1 MHTKKQMRRAMLVA
15 CGAATVLLTACG
27 GGSGNGDTGSSN
39 PPQSTLSPLSGGA
52 MYVGSVSFGDS
63 IAVELDKPAAGKLT
77 LSFLDSRYGL
87 AGKLVGDYT
96 IDAEGTYTVSGL
108 TAADGAVPAALAS
121 GAADIDFQF
130 TVEDGVL
137 SGPLG
142 RVPNVAAGNDALLQ
156 GYVSTS
162 NRGAELSSIAGQY
175 SYLRQAGN
183 IAAVGQLK
191 ISADGSLRTCAGS
204 VYADD
209 CAGGESGKLEV
220 DVDQQTFPGAFSVT
234 LGGERIG
241 RLFVAG
247 GQSSLFIDEAANAT
261 DGSPR
266 NGNWVLKAQSLVS
279 GSALNGD
286 WVCAEPELD
295 AQQALTGRTARNI
308 ISIENAVLA
317 ADNIPQDVALTY
329 NAGLATDGSIVAGFN
344 GLVSGK
350 QGDAAGTPLTWL
362 PVNAKLAYQLR
373 KVPDG
378 AQWLKGVCVPMAAE
392 VEDTTYKGKEVP
404 AAGDSATKLLRVKL
418 GDLRPTQPAIGY
430 DQIYYKLGRY
440 AVDIDKKFD
449 EACETNGQNKIGKVE
464 NGLGYDANSRLGN
477 LDSFGCTKNPG
488 EKPGDM
494 KTLVIGP
501 AGKLYLTDGHHSFTS
516 VWESVSTDLTD
527 HGGDG
532 SQAEM
537 YVIVKGD
544 YSDLNRATF
553 FRTLRANKLLWLKDN
568 DNKPV
573 TPYQLPK
580 QLGLKNGLKNDP
592 YRSLVYFTRDIGYEQ
607 PSGAT
612 EFTEFYW
619 GDWLR
624 TKLDVKDY
632 NLGDAPDSD
641 YATAL
646 ASYLKA
652 VEDASRAMVA
662 LQPTDVV
669 SNGFTAATLGGM
681 TVFDANGELA
691 KLAMPLTDP
700 KPGKLPYA
708 VDYKVKL
715 LSTK

>member
-1 MHTKKQMRRAMLVA
+1 MNTKKQMRHAMLVA
-15 CGAATVLLTACG
+15 CGAATLLLAACG
-27 GGSGNGDTGSSN
+27 GGSGNGDAGSSN
-39 PPQSTLSPLSGGA
+39 PPQSTLSPLSGGSI
-52 MYVGSVSFGDS
+52 YVGSVSFGDS

-96 IDAEGTYTVSGL
+96 IDAEGIYTVSGL
-108 TAADGAVPAALAS
+108 TAADGSVPAALAS

-130 TVEDGVL
+130 TLEDGVL

-142 RVPNVAAGNDALLQ
+142 RVPNVAAGDDTLLQ

-162 NRGAELSSIAGQY
+162 NKGAQLADIAGQY

-191 ISADGSLRTCAGS
+191 ISADGSLRTCSGS
-204 VYADD
+204 IYADD
-209 CAGGESGKLEV
+209 CAGGESGRLEV
-220 DVDQQTFPGAFSVT
+220 DADQQTFPGAFSVT
-234 LGGERIG
+234 LGGARIG

-266 NGNWVLKAQSLVS
+266 NGNWVLKAQSLVG

-295 AQQALTGRTARNI
+295 AQQVLTGRTARNI

-329 NAGLATDGSIVAGFN
+329 NAGLAADGSIVAGFN

-373 KVPDG
+373 KVPDS

-392 VEDTTYKGKEVP
+392 ETDTTYQGKQVP
-404 AAGDSATKLLRVKL
+404 TGDGTGTMLKVKL
-418 GDLRPTQPAIGY
+418 GDLHPTQPAIGY

-449 EACETNGQNKIGKVE
+449 EACETNGQNKIGKVS

-477 LDSFGCTKNPG
+477 LASFGCTQAPG
-488 EKPGDM
+488 NKSQDM

-516 VWESVSTDLTD
+516 VWESVSTDPTD

-573 TPYQLPK
+573 TPYELPK
-580 QLGLKNGLKNDP
+580 QLGLQNGLRNDP
-592 YRSLVYFTRDIGYEQ
+592 YRSLVYFTRDIGYSP

-624 TKLDVKDY
+624 SKIDVKDY
-632 NLGDAPDSD
+632 NLGAPGAD

-652 VEDASRAMVA
+652 VEDASNAMVT
-662 LQPTDVV
+662 LQPSDIV
-669 SNGFTAATLGGM
+669 SNGFTAAQLGGL
-681 TVFDANGELA
+681 TSFGSAEFTALSQ
-691 KLAMPLTDP
+691 PLSAS

-715 LSTK
+715 PQN